1 MKKSSYV
8 LITAAKNE
16 EAFIENT
23 IKSVLRQTIL
33 PLKWIIVSDGSTDFT
48 DEIVSRY
55 EAECSFIKLQRVTST
70 EGRNFASKVYAVNIG
85 YSLLKNLPYDFIGIL
100 DADITFE
107 PDYYKK
113 LLCEFEDNPGLGLA
127 GGRIYDLY
135 DGKMHKGINS
145 YNSVGNAIQFFRREC
160 FDKLG
165 GLTPIANGG
174 EDGVAEITVRMHG
187 WEVKSISHLPVL
199 HHRRTGT
206 AVMNVLNFKFRQGSV
221 EYSLGYHPVFQMLK
235 CIFRMM
241 EKPYIIGSVCRFAG
255 FWWTTM
261 KQEERPVSTDFVRY
275 IRKEQIERLTKIIH
289 PGNCSSAIRTM
300 KSREYTAQ

>member
-1 MKKSSYV
+1 MKKTSYV

-23 IKSVLRQTIL
+23 IKSVLKQSVL
-33 PLKWIIVSDGSTDFT
+33 PFKWIIVSDGSTDCT

-55 EAECSFIKLQRVTST
+55 EAEFDFIQLQKVTST

-85 YSLLKNLPYDFIGIL
+85 YNLMKNLDYDFIGIL

-113 LLCEFEDNPGLGLA
+113 LLKIFDENPSLGLA
-127 GGRIYDLY
+127 GGQIFDLY
-135 DGKMHKGINS
+135 NGKMHKGINS
-145 YNSVGNAIQFFRREC
+145 HNSVGNAIQFFRREC

-174 EDGVAEITVRMHG
+174 EDGVAEISVRMHG
-187 WEVKSISHLPVL
+187 WEVKSISRLPVL

-206 AVMNVLNFKFRQGSV
+206 AVLNVLNFKFRQGSV
-221 EYSLGYHPVFQMLK
+221 EYCLGYHPFFQALK
-235 CIFRMM
+235 CIFRFR
-241 EKPYIIGSVCRFAG
+241 EKPYVIGSIFRFAG
-255 FWWTTM
+255 FWWTTL
-261 KQEERPVSTDFVRY
+261 KNEERPVSNEFVRY
-275 IRKEQIERLTKIIH
+275 VRKEQMERLTKIIH
-289 PGNCSSAIRTM
+289 PGSYTKALKTSN
-300 KSREYTAQ
+300 KKEYIA